1 MVKKYFCSGPI
12 YWTFVVI
19 ASFALAIN
27 GCGKNEKRNITSPSL
42 AVDTA
47 SATQELASNILDSVV
62 GGFTSGG
69 TSGSSPA
76 LSPSLGPIGDIL
88 KSYYSGPDSNGYYTL
103 ESSIFK
109 YHHPFWDWATTLTVK
124 VKEVD
129 TAGVDI
135 IGAWLVGEITFRRHR
150 TQPITVSRII
160 EAEND
165 KRKVKGELTHIN
177 DYTPTTAEYPT
188 LTGLVDYDQT
198 GGTWR
203 VTPANGV
210 TVKVT
215 HTNLK
220 TNVVGNLTIQS
231 IDAYI
236 ADGRWIHQLTAD
248 YSDTTR
254 KSHFDLTRNNDKSSS
269 YFGYHTG
276 DGNIYKDDVLIAK
289 VHLNGDGTG
298 YYTLASEN
306 FATQHEFNNEREK
319 KRKIAR

>member
-1 MVKKYFCSGPI
+1 MCLNKKGVVKVRKILLICLI
-12 YWTFVVI
+12 VI
-19 ASFALAIN
+19 AIAIN
-27 GCGKNEKRNITSPSL
+27 GCGKNEKRNITSPDL
-42 AVDTA
+42 AIDNA

-69 TSGSSPA
+69 SSGSSPA

-88 KSYYSGPDSNGYYTL
+88 KSYYSGPDAGGYYTL

-124 VKEVD
+124 IKEVD
-129 TAGVDI
+129 AAGVDI
-135 IGAWLVGEITFRRHR
+135 IGAWLVGETKYRKHR

-165 KRKVKGELTHIN
+165 KRKVKDEITHIN
-177 DYTPTTAEYPT
+177 DYTPTTAEYP
-188 LTGLVDYDQT
+188 GLGVVDGT
-198 GGTWR
+198 TWR

-236 ADGRWIHQLTAD
+236 ADGRWLHQLIAD
-248 YSDTTR
+248 YSDTTSR
-254 KSHFDLTRNNDKSSS
+254 KSHFDLTRNNDKASA

-276 DGNIYKDDVLIAK
+276 DGNIYFKDELIAK

-306 FATQHEFNNEREK
+306 FATQHAFNNEMEK
-319 KRKIAR
+319 RRKIAR